1 LDVVA
6 GVADDRSVRELR
18 SRVAALLSLQT
29 PEHTDQ
35 LEGWELDE
43 CLIEARERA
52 VVAGIADDAG
62 RKNQPLVPEGLGEN
76 VLRRGERVLV
86 REAEDADPRLA
97 LPLRV
102 STHLSLTS
110 LGLLL
115 VHDASPIGQ
124 TRLVKTRAFRT

>member
-1 LDVVA
+1 MP
-6 GVADDRSVRELR
+6 DDRSVRELR
-18 SRVAALLSLQT
+18 SRVAAFLSLQT
-29 PEHTDQ
+29 PEHTDE

-62 RKNQPLVPEGLGEN
+62 RKDQLRVPERLGEN
-76 VLRRGERVLV
+76 VFGRGERVLV

-97 LPLRV
+97 LPSRV
-102 STHLSLTS
+102 STHLLLRF

-115 VHDASPIGQ
+115 VHDAVAYRLDP
-124 TRLVKTRAFRT
+124 TRGDTSVRT